1 MSHVVL
7 TESRRTSVVFSVR
20 SRIKT
25 EDRRRLSGSSRRFL
39 RLLRRNRRSKPKTS
53 QVILTESRRTSLIFS
68 VRSRI
73 ETEDRRRLSGSSR
86 RFLRLHVSVDDSVR
100 VDGASSV
107 GLSALANDLFNV
119 EISSQLITSFSFQFM
134 NACDSS

>member
-1 MSHVVL
+1 MKRRDPNRRRLSVSSHFARLLHRIKDRDRRPTTSLWLL
-7 TESRRTSVVFSVR
+7 TEIPPPSPPKPT
-20 SRIKT
+20 IKT
-25 EDRRRLSGSSRRFL
+25 EDESRGPHGVSSHFC
-39 RLLRRNRRSKPKTS
+39 RLLRQIKDQNRRPT
-53 QVILTESRRTSLIFS
+53 T
-68 VRSRI
+68 
-73 ETEDRRRLSGSSR
+73 
-86 RFLRLHVSVDDSVR
+86 VDDSVR